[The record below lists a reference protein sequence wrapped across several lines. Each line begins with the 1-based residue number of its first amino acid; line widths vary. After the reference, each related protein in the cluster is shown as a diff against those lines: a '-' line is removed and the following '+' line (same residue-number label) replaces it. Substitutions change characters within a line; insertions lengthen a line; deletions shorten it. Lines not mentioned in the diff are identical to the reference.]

1 MGCSKPFDDLDADHL
16 GQELVA
22 RGIYDFERTK
32 KERLQLL
39 KETLKGIQRVPT
51 LLLNNPTETLTQVH
65 LEGYTI
71 LDCEPLHDIK
81 GHIDNLLQ
89 ELPHILETE
98 LSNEVEQLLQVDLW
112 SKKNKR
118 GGDYRLAIIHVLSL
132 LRGRQTPPKILQ
144 LVETAVDLS
153 CLIYQKEANR
163 S

>member
-1 MGCSKPFDDLDADHL
+1 MGCSKPFDDLDVDHL

-112 SKKNKR
+112 SKKKQKR
-118 GGDYRLAIIHVLSL
+118 RRLQASNYSCIKLVKRTANTTKNTTTGGN
-132 LRGRQTPPKILQ
+132 
-144 LVETAVDLS
+144 S
-153 CLIYQKEANR
+153 CRFVMPNIPGGSK
-163 S
+163 